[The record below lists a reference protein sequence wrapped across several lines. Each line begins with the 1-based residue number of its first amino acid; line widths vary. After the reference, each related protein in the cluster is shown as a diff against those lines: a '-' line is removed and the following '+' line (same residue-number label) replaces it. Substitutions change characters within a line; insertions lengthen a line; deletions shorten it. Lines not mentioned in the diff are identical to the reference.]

1 MIGKVRRLKE
11 MTGLPVEVDGGII
24 TETAPLMVEAGA
36 QVLIAGSTV
45 FKGDLAVEMCKVIE
59 AGRRTA
65 GR

>member
-11 MTGLPVEVDGGII
+11 ITGLPVEVDGGIT

-45 FKGDLAVEMCKVIE
+45 FKGDPAAEMRKVIE

>member
-11 MTGLPVEVDGGII
+11 MTDLPVEVDGGIT

-45 FKGDLAVEMCKVIE
+45 FKGDPAVEMRKVIE